1 MINIEGWPE
10 ARTDTGDACQPPGD
24 YLRYRRVSSLSK
36 ESADL
41 ASMSCLQLSDPDYC
55 TQLSSSRPSHP
66 SVASRQNDWP
76 FDLLSK
82 SSFDKMTAR
91 DESSDKG
98 KEKKKKQQVKEE
110 MKGKKGGKPVR
121 LSCPADK
128 CYTVFVL
135 QLFAGLLQAAS
146 AIADVNEKL
155 SLQDTRKFS
164 LPALFKTSST
174 STKKRKSSS
183 GSSDYVYLHI
193 DTLKVGDVFVSH
205 FDCSPFSITD
215 LLCWQGLSELDLP
228 DMKVSLGAEVI
239 FLSKR
244 FFLSSC
250 NRLCQEDVFKS
261 RRFYPTQ
268 ENMQICYRLH
278 MAWKQ
283 YTDKV
288 VKELHDDILNEG
300 RQFFGTYFNV

>member
-1 MINIEGWPE
+1 M
-10 ARTDTGDACQPPGD
+10 
-24 YLRYRRVSSLSK
+24 RYRRVSSLSK

-128 CYTVFVL
+128 CYTVV
-135 QLFAGLLQAAS
+135 
-146 AIADVNEKL
+146 VKYY
-155 SLQDTRKFS
+155 
-164 LPALFKTSST
+164 FKT
-174 STKKRKSSS
+174 R
-183 GSSDYVYLHI
+183 
-193 DTLKVGDVFVSH
+193 
-205 FDCSPFSITD
+205 IT
-215 LLCWQGLSELDLP
+215 
-228 DMKVSLGAEVI
+228 VI
-239 FLSKR
+239 FLFY
-244 FFLSSC
+244 FFSFTKNISF
-250 NRLCQEDVFKS
+250 RLCLL
-261 RRFYPTQ
+261 
-268 ENMQICYRLH
+268 CAYRL
-278 MAWKQ
+278 
-283 YTDKV
+283 TDV
-288 VKELHDDILNEG
+288 EFRFSVKLRRDVWLL
-300 RQFFGTYFNV
+300 YF